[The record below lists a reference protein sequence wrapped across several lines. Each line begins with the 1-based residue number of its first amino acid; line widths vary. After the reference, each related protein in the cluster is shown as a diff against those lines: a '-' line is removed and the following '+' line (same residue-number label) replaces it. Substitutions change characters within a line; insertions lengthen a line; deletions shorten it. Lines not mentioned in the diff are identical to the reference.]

1 MRLTR
6 QQLVILAAL
15 AGGGIL
21 KAHRDLEGHK
31 VYRLC
36 HLDGVTEEVS
46 EADVHYL
53 VDSRL
58 LESNKKFPAA
68 SFFLTDQAVDVLRR
82 QSAGEVSPKGLIA
95 TSLTPA
101 DRPAVR

>member
-6 QQLVILAAL
+6 RQLAILAAL
-15 AGGGIL
+15 AGGGVL
-21 KAHRDLEGHK
+21 KAHRDLEGRK
-31 VYRLC
+31 VYRLYRP
-36 HLDGVTEEVS
+36 DGAVEEVS
-46 EADVHYL
+46 AADAHHL

-68 SFFLTDQAVDVLRR
+68 SFFLTDQAVEVLRR
-82 QSAGEVSPKGLIA
+82 QSAGGLSPRGLIA

-101 DRPAVR
+101 DRPAGR